1 MKKRKLTALILCIAL
16 VAVIFSGCSS
26 KKEDAGAQGS
36 DGQSGA
42 PAQTQE
48 DSQDAKTDSEDANT
62 DSEASFK
69 VGFLDQS
76 GEAPPVVRMREII
89 RGVVEAAGGELVCD
103 TSGEESADAQVSACE
118 KLISAGCQGII
129 ITPLA
134 DSVLPTII
142 KMCEENQVYL
152 GITFR
157 NIGDPSVAEVVEA
170 SEYYA
175 GNCYEDEEE
184 VAYNVMKRAME
195 KKDDIKEVALIALA
209 VGDNTSDARVAG
221 IKKACDEK
229 GAKIVAEV
237 RDINQASD
245 ATEAVQ
251 NFVAAYPNLDCVAVA
266 SCYDQ
271 GAITALPEAVKSTG
285 KTPDDLCLVSCDG
298 GSDMTKLFDY
308 GYALSV
314 GGGHLEI
321 DRGSTAVMV
330 VNAIKGNPLGK
341 PAHISIPYMYFG
353 SVEDVADYAVY
364 VEGDVPIWTADE
376 IKENLLIS
384 ENGELDAEKVI
395 SYIQSYSLDDLRT
408 RHENLV
414 K

>member
-1 MKKRKLTALILCIAL
+1 MKKRKLTALILCVAL
-16 VAVIFSGCSS
+16 AAVIFSGCSG
-26 KKEDAGAQGS
+26 KKEDGSGAQAS
-36 DGQSGA
+36 DGQRQETT
-42 PAQTQE
+42 QTQE
-48 DSQDAKTDSEDANT
+48 DSQDTKADAQNKDT
-62 DSEASFK
+62 EAGFK

-76 GEAPPVVRMREII
+76 EEAPPVVRMREII
-89 RGVVEAAGGELVCD
+89 RSVVESAGGELVCD

-118 KLISAGCQGII
+118 KLISAGCKGII
-129 ITPLA
+129 MTPLA

-175 GNCYEDEEE
+175 GNCYEDEE
-184 VAYNVMKRAME
+184 VLSYNIMKHAME
-195 KKDDIKEVALIALA
+195 QRDDIKEVALIALA
-209 VGDNTSDARVAG
+209 VGDNTSDAKVSG
-221 IKKACDEK
+221 IKKACDEN

-245 ATEAVQ
+245 ATEAIQ
-251 NFVAAYPNLDCVAVA
+251 NFVAAYPDLDCVAVA
-266 SCYDQ
+266 ACYNQ
-271 GAITALPEAVKSTG
+271 GAITALPEAIKSTG
-285 KTPDDLCLVSCDG
+285 KTPEDICLVSCDS
-298 GSDMTKLFDY
+298 GSDMPKLFDY
-308 GYALSV
+308 GYAISL

-321 DRGSTAVMV
+321 DRGATAVMV

-341 PAHISIPYMYFG
+341 PAHISIPYMYF
-353 SVEDVADYAVY
+353 SNAEDIEDYAVY

-384 ENGELDAEKVI
+384 ENSELDAEKVI

-408 RHENLV
+408 RHGDLV

>member
-1 MKKRKLTALILCIAL
+1 MKKMKWMAL
-16 VAVIFSGCSS
+16 VLCVALAAAIFSGCSGN
-26 KKEDAGAQGS
+26 KEENAAQSSEGKSGS
-36 DGQSGA
+36 AAEQEAEAKPVSG
-42 PAQTQE
+42 E
-48 DSQDAKTDSEDANT
+48 
-62 DSEASFK
+62 SFK

-76 GEAPPVVRMREII
+76 GEAPPVVRMRGII
-89 RGVVEAAGGELVCD
+89 KDVVEAAGGELVCD

-118 KLISAGCQGII
+118 KLISAGCKGII

-142 KMCEENQVYL
+142 KMCEENEVYL

-184 VAYNVMKRAME
+184 VAYNVMKHAIE
-195 KKDDIKEVALIALA
+195 KKNDIKEVALIALA

-221 IKKACDEK
+221 IKRACDEN

-251 NFVAAYPNLDCVAVA
+251 NFVAAYPNLDCIAVA
-266 SCYDQ
+266 SCMDQ
-271 GAITALPEAVKSTG
+271 GAITALPEAIKSTG
-285 KTPDDLCLVSCDG
+285 KTTDDICLVSCDG

-384 ENGELDAEKVI
+384 ENSELDAEKVI

-408 RHENLV
+408 RHGDLV